1 MVRSDNISKL
11 ADKSVDATCIDSAF
25 IKLISTTEAV
35 KSLERDKAGNDI
47 NEWIC
52 IPCDLSKPARFDW
65 LRKLVGLPPGK
76 RRQISAD

>member
-11 ADKSVDATCIDSAF
+11 ADKSVDATCIDSAV
-25 IKLISTTEAV
+25 IKRISTTEAV
-35 KSLERDKAGNDI
+35 KSLERDKAGNDV

-52 IPCDLSKPARFDW
+52 IPCDLSKPARLDW